1 MNIFSI
7 VFTLVSFKLSG
18 VPAQQ
23 AGAGRLRSLP
33 SSPLDG
39 DVEKRLP
46 LSTEQPPG
54 RRTERYAC
62 LIHTNKAAVDSCY
75 SSVGRGQCKDR
86 HGNDYGR
93 ANYDRTDTNDL
104 SAFSAEHC
112 AYMCAGKPDGNQNL
126 VGFDFADSIKVC
138 ACRFTAGYIT
148 DGNTTPGQGNCP
160 SDASDPTSSACKPS
174 TGVGAI
180 DGSGGDPRLHCY
192 RNNEFREQDKPYGPA
207 PARTDEPTPSPT
219 PSPTDEPTYSSVGKG
234 KCKDTRGYYYGYAV
248 YDSVDSANDC
258 AQRCAPNGNQNLVGF
273 EFADSYKTCLCRFT
287 VGYIT
292 HGDSAPG
299 QGNCPSDAPD
309 LTRWGNKPCTPN
321 AGVGAID
328 GPDGAVWKICYRN
341 NNFRESNY
349 FAGDDFEVKKLA
361 L

>member
-160 SDASDPTSSACKPS
+160 RDASNPTSWGTKPCTPD

-180 DGSGGDPRLHCY
+180 DGSGGDHRSH
-192 RNNEFREQDKPYGPA
+192 
-207 PARTDEPTPSPT
+207 
-219 PSPTDEPTYSSVGKG
+219 
-234 KCKDTRGYYYGYAV
+234 
-248 YDSVDSANDC
+248 
-258 AQRCAPNGNQNLVGF
+258 
-273 EFADSYKTCLCRFT
+273 
-287 VGYIT
+287 
-292 HGDSAPG
+292 
-299 QGNCPSDAPD
+299 
-309 LTRWGNKPCTPN
+309 
-321 AGVGAID
+321 
-328 GPDGAVWKICYRN
+328 CYRN
-341 NNFRESNY
+341 NNFREQDNSPTAAPAYWLEGVKCPLGWFKTLFNGGDLYQSRDDAKEACAVGCLAASGCAYADLFFGTSHGSSTYALCHLKTDACGDYASNTHSAY
-349 FAGDDFEVKKLA
+349 SLFVLPSVSPTPGPTNEPNQTILMEMT
-361 L
+361 LR